1 MYASCGA
8 DASAGDVRLVPAHGS
23 DLMRLLLIN
32 GNTIA
37 AMTDR
42 LVAAAQR
49 MAGDGIEVSGATA
62 RFGGRYIATRA
73 TYAIAG
79 HAALDAYAEHAEG
92 ADAVLL
98 ACFGDPGLA
107 ALREIADVPVIGM
120 AEAACR
126 EAARRGRFAIVT
138 GGAAWRP
145 MLEELVATL
154 GLADRLAAI
163 RTVAPTGREI
173 AADPT
178 ASAGMLAA
186 ECRAAAVEDGAEVVI
201 LGGAGLVGLAELIA
215 AEVPVPLIDGLAAA
229 VGAAR
234 RALRQPR
241 PVKAVDTP
249 VESVG
254 LGDSLTALLRGR
266 G

>member
-1 MYASCGA
+1 
-8 DASAGDVRLVPAHGS
+8 
-23 DLMRLLLIN
+23 MRLLLIN